1 MIVML
6 ISLKSKQFVT
16 DIQPDADFYIRE
28 NGLQFKAQLGVAF
41 FVFNPEKSFALF
53 KEGLLTVK

>member
-1 MIVML
+1 ML